1 MHRRL
6 LGITGGLLLSLAVAG
21 TAFADSCA
29 NISAAPPDCH
39 PGCTEPV
46 TRGNWVW
53 LPSIGV
59 PFEAWGFAAPGG
71 PESVEHD
78 SPGANGNYTDGD
90 SESLL
95 GKSAYCTKGVN
106 TDRSNG
112 VVSGCV

>member
-1 MHRRL
+1 MRRRL
-6 LGITGGLLLSLAVAG
+6 FSITGGLLLSLVVAG

-39 PGCTEPV
+39 PNCTEPV

-71 PESVEHD
+71 PESVEHG
-78 SPGANGNYTDGD
+78 SPGANGNYTNGD

-112 VVSGCV
+112 VVSGCL